1 MQRNCTMGKKD
12 INRLK
17 VVLVEQKHTAKGVA
31 EQARRAPATVSK
43 WYTNTLQPNFGILC
57 QVADRHTWRS
67 RSSLF
72 FKITQLHCKILA
84 YSR

>member
-43 WYTNTLQPNFGILC
+43 WYTNTLQPNFGILR
-57 QVADRHTWRS
+57 QVDDRHTWRS

>member
-1 MQRNCTMGKKD
+1 MQRNCTMGKKE
-12 INRLK
+12 INSLK

-43 WYTNTLQPNFGILC
+43 WYTNTLQPNFGILR